1 MRSTIVIGALVGLVL
16 VCVSTPLTAQAVY
29 RFNLDGSQEVPE
41 VATLASGRCVGALS
55 DTFDE
60 LEVICSHDVANP
72 VAAHIH
78 NGARG
83 TNGSPVMNFDSAV
96 SPMSGAWSLSAP
108 DFAALVDGNLYVNI
122 HSPDY
127 PGGEIRGQ
135 IDALSL
141 AGVVFS
147 LNGSEVVPPIETG
160 ASGNCIGALDP
171 LDLSFAV
178 GCVQD
183 VMDVTG
189 AAIHHA
195 PAGQDGP
202 AIFAFDAATTFM
214 DTVNFL
220 FSGDTTGN
228 GSVEYDWNTFLKL
241 LRNEELYV
249 EVSSTAN
256 PAGEIRGQIP
266 SPGYLSYLPQFIN
279 GSGFTTELVI
289 TNSSKTETA
298 SGYAFFSLMNGDL
311 WPVGIEG
318 DPGDPFF
325 MYSIMVP
332 PQSSVTIATD
342 GLGVIDES
350 DPENPEGL
358 GSAAVRSD
366 IPVSAMTRFV
376 NPDGTSLAAAVE
388 SDVFVSAI
396 GPVVV
401 NDSQNTAVAILNVT
415 TRPIDVTLKLTNSG
429 DITVEK
435 TMSLEPYARVARYI
449 DEIFEGINFSDFAGS
464 LIITG
469 EDGVFAAIALEQLG
483 ANKSLFTSLP
493 LARTLP

>member
-1 MRSTIVIGALVGLVL
+1 MRSTITIGALVGLIL
-16 VCVSTPLTAQAVY
+16 VCASTPLTAQNAVY

-41 VATLASGRCVGALS
+41 VLTLATGRCVGALS
-55 DTFDE
+55 DTLDE
-60 LEVICSHDVANP
+60 LELICSHDVANP
-72 VAAHIH
+72 VAAQVH

-83 TNGSPVMNFDSAV
+83 INGPSVMTFDSAV
-96 SPMSGAWSLSAP
+96 SPMSGTWSLSAL
-108 DFAALVDGNLYVNI
+108 DFLALMSGDLYVNI
-122 HSPDY
+122 ESTDNVD
-127 PGGEIRGQ
+127 GEIRGQ

-141 AGVVFS
+141 AGVTFS
-147 LNGSEVVPPIETG
+147 LNGSEVVPPVETG

-171 LDLSFAV
+171 LELSFAI

-183 VMDVTG
+183 VIDPTG

-195 PAGQDGP
+195 PAGENGP

-214 DTVNFL
+214 DTVTFL

-228 GSVEYDWNTFLKL
+228 GGVEYDWDTFLRS

-249 EVSSTAN
+249 EVSSDAN
-256 PAGEIRGQIP
+256 PNGEVRGQIP
-266 SPGYLSYLPQFIN
+266 SPGFLSYLPQFIN

-298 SGYAFFSLMNGDL
+298 SGYALFSRMNGDL

-318 DPGDPFF
+318 DPGDPSF
-325 MYSIMVP
+325 MYSFMVP

-350 DPENPEGL
+350 LNEGL

-388 SDVFVSAI
+388 SEVFASAI
-396 GPVVV
+396 GPVIV
-401 NDSQNTAVAILNVT
+401 NDSQNTAVALLNVT
-415 TRPIDVTLKLTNSG
+415 TSPIDVTLKLTNSG

-435 TMSLEPYARVARYI
+435 TMSLAPYARVARYI
-449 DEIFEGINFSDFAGS
+449 DEIFQGINFSDFSGS

-469 EDGVFAAIALEQLG
+469 ENGVFAAIALEQLG
-483 ANKSLFTSLP
+483 ASKELFTSLP
-493 LARTLP
+493 LAMTLP